1 MRREVADSATSALEG
16 KESGGARDGVGEEAA
31 SAASKNDACLAGGRR
46 LRRDR
51 RARKENGGAHAM
63 D

>member
-1 MRREVADSATSALEG
+1 M
-16 KESGGARDGVGEEAA
+16 KIGGARDGVGVEAE
-31 SAASKNDACLAGGRR
+31 SAASKDDACLACGRR